1 MLSKYRVSACV
12 LLLGCT
18 GYVVE
23 QPLVFSAPASDA
35 AVLLPAPTPVLP
47 SEAVVAV
54 VAVEEVVDSQA
65 DAGVVELA
73 LRIGHSGQLADY
85 LTDGAGRALY
95 MFADDVP
102 DRDEAACVGACA
114 QSFLPFDVALV
125 SDPLPMFAPE
135 IDAREVTRMHRQD
148 GAWQLRYKGHP
159 LYSRAGAQ
167 PGDVSADGLDGRW
180 FVARDYFA
188 FLSTTASFE
197 PAGTSELGRLYLTDG
212 FGRTLY
218 VCLDDAPTAGSVAPT
233 SACSGAC
240 LANRPPFS
248 ASASL
253 RTTRLPSSLDPVEL
267 GAFVRGDGIVQ
278 LTYRGWPLYYFRGDA
293 VTGDTSGHNQG
304 AWRAIDPI
312 AFGEGE
318 TF

>member
-1 MLSKYRVSACV
+1 MGRKYGLSACV
-12 LLLGCT
+12 VLVGCT
-18 GYVVE
+18 GYLVEPAQSSFALAIDGAVQPPVPPMESPAEPVVE
-23 QPLVFSAPASDA
+23 ATSARHDA
-35 AVLLPAPTPVLP
+35 
-47 SEAVVAV
+47 
-54 VAVEEVVDSQA
+54 EV
-65 DAGVVELA
+65 GVMALD
-73 LRIGHSGQLADY
+73 LRIAHGGQLADY

-95 MFADDVP
+95 MFVDDVP
-102 DRDEAACVGACA
+102 DRDEAACAGDCA
-114 QSFLPFDVALV
+114 RSFPPFDLAIGPDEPAL
-125 SDPLPMFAPE
+125 FEAG
-135 IDAREVTRMHRQD
+135 IDAREISRMHRQD
-148 GAWQLRYKGHP
+148 GAWQVRYKGHP
-159 LYSRAGAQ
+159 LYYQAGAL

-180 FVARDYFA
+180 FAARDYFA

-197 PAGTSELGRLYLTDG
+197 PAGEGGTQRLFLTDG

-218 VCLDDAPTAGSVAPT
+218 VCLDDAPPAGPLGPT
-233 SACSGAC
+233 SACSGTC

-253 RTTRLPSSLDPVEL
+253 RTTRLPSSLDPFSL
-267 GAFVRGDGIVQ
+267 GAFVRSDGIVQ

-304 AWRAIDPI
+304 AWRAIDPT